1 MDNTLKVPRQVRS
14 QQVKNQIFQAAME
27 LMREYGYE
35 YVTVAN
41 VCSRTGISV
50 GSF

>member
-14 QQVKNQIFQAAME
+14 QQVKNQIFQVAME

-41 VCSRTGISV
+41 V
-50 GSF
+50 